1 VNPLEY
7 QVRVGERGTAMAFST
22 ITLAIED
29 NVATVTLNRPDRLN
43 SFTEAMHEDLRG
55 AIREVKSGGARAL
68 LITGAG
74 RGFCA
79 GQDLTDRAN
88 STGSNDLGAD
98 AGSSL
103 ERNYNP
109 LVKSLRDLELPV
121 IAAVNGVAAG
131 AGASLALAC
140 DLVLAARSSYFLQA
154 FCHIGLI
161 PDAGG
166 TYFLPRAVGQAR
178 ALGLAMLG
186 DRLPAEDAERWG
198 LIWKCVDDDKLMP
211 EAQALAKKLAKGPTR
226 GLALIKQAIR
236 AGVTST
242 LDEQL
247 ALEAKLQSVANKTED
262 FREGVTAFVEK
273 RPAQFKGR

>member
-1 VNPLEY
+1 
-7 QVRVGERGTAMAFST
+7 MAFST
-22 ITLAIED
+22 IALAISD
-29 NVATVTLNRPDRLN
+29 HVATLTLNRPDRLN
-43 SFTEAMHEDLRG
+43 AFTEAMHEDLRG
-55 AIREVKSGGARAL
+55 AIREVKAGGVRTL
-68 LITGAG
+68 LLTGAG

-79 GQDLTDRAN
+79 GQDLTDRAGN
-88 STGSNDLGAD
+88 TAGAD

-109 LVKSLRDLELPV
+109 LIKSLRELEMPV

-140 DLVLAARSSYFLQA
+140 DLVLAARSAYFLQA
-154 FCHIGLI
+154 FCHIGLV

-166 TYFLPRAVGQAR
+166 TYFLPRMVGQAR
-178 ALGLAMLG
+178 AMGLALLG

-198 LIWKCVDDDKLMP
+198 LIWKCVDDDKLAA
-211 EAQALAKKLAKGPTR
+211 EAGALAKKLAGGPTK

-236 AGVTST
+236 AGVQNS
-242 LDEQL
+242 LDDQL
-247 ALEAKLQSVANKTED
+247 ALEARLQSVANKTED
-262 FREGVTAFVEK
+262 FREGVTAFVQK